1 MHGLVDIRKGPQWP
15 HARSP
20 DTNTCHPLRM
30 EVRLRPSIPSLD
42 LWHPAIRQQGLI
54 AIRHH
59 KKRMRKLR
67 GVQHKDTL
75 IRALGIKVDEQKISA
90 FPQWVIL
97 GRDLT
102 VDVA

>member
-1 MHGLVDIRKGPQWP
+1 
-15 HARSP
+15 
-20 DTNTCHPLRM
+20 
-30 EVRLRPSIPSLD
+30 
-42 LWHPAIRQQGLI
+42 
-54 AIRHH
+54 
-59 KKRMRKLR
+59 MRKLR